1 MRLVPAVLTKRAVR
15 EAGNADGGTATISL
29 IRTLVLCDGDAA
41 KYRIE
46 GLSIPSFAQAILHFA
61 AVRPFRA
68 PAIVR
73 ASAPTAVDLAP
84 NLLALFYD
92 IGDLVA
98 LGIHDDD
105 LAIAYKKLVGP

>member
-61 AVRPFRA
+61 AVRQFRA
-68 PAIVR
+68 PAIVC
-73 ASAPTAVDLAP
+73 ASPILQLIYWLCFTISAT
-84 NLLALFYD
+84 LLLF
-92 IGDLVA
+92 GSTTMTSPSLT
-98 LGIHDDD
+98 
-105 LAIAYKKLVGP
+105 KNS

>member
-46 GLSIPSFAQAILHFA
+46 GLSIPSFAHAILHFA

-73 ASAPTAVDLAP
+73 ASAPTPSILQLIYWLCFTISAT
-84 NLLALFYD
+84 LLL
-92 IGDLVA
+92 
-98 LGIHDDD
+98 LGSTTMTSPS
-105 LAIAYKKLVGP
+105 LTKNS

>member
-1 MRLVPAVLTKRAVR
+1 VRLVPAVLTKRAVR

-73 ASAPTAVDLAP
+73 ASAPTAVLQLIYWLCFTISAT
-84 NLLALFYD
+84 LLL
-92 IGDLVA
+92 
-98 LGIHDDD
+98 LGSTTMTSPS
-105 LAIAYKKLVGP
+105 LTKNS